1 MDDRV
6 ILGDEAVALGAVHAG
21 VSAAYA
27 YPGTP
32 STEIVESLIRMG
44 DEGPLTAQWA
54 TNEKTAYEQA
64 LGVSM
69 AGRRALVAM
78 KHVGLNVASDAF
90 INSALVDIRGGLVL
104 AVADDPGMHSSQN
117 EQDSRFY
124 ADFARVPCLEPAD
137 PQEAYEMTREAFELS
152 ERWHVPVMLR
162 LVTRVAHCRGEVR
175 TEHPRDPNPRTATID
190 PRGWTLLP
198 AIARVRWRHLLDL
211 QPRMRNWS
219 EERSSDSLALNAVDR
234 SLGVITAGPAYNLF
248 REVAEGMIGRPSYLH
263 ISSYPLPSREIRRL
277 AEHVDSILVLEDG
290 QPFVERAL
298 RGILP
303 TSIEIRGRQ
312 SGAIPEDGELT
323 TEAVRSA
330 LGIDAPMAFAIG
342 DLPVVPRPPR
352 LCNGCPHRDAYAM
365 IQGALAG
372 VEGAHVTGDIGCY
385 TLGAL
390 PPFRA
395 IESCVCMGASIGM
408 AKGAADA
415 GVRPVIAVI
424 GDSTFL
430 HSGLPALL
438 DAIATDTDMTV
449 MILDNEV
456 VAMTGGQPTRLS
468 STRLEPVL
476 LGLGVSREHLHVLE
490 AHPKKAAANLQV
502 LKDELGHRGLSV
514 LVTVR
519 ECVETARRKK
529 AERALGATS

>member
-1 MDDRV
+1 MSDLV
-6 ILGDEAVALGAVHAG
+6 ILGDEAVALGAAHAG

-32 STEIVESLIRMG
+32 STEIVETLIRKG
-44 DEGPLTAQWA
+44 DDGLVTAQWA

-90 INSALVDIRGGLVL
+90 VNSALVDIRGGLVL

-117 EQDSRFY
+117 EQDSRFF

-137 PQEAYEMTREAFELS
+137 PQEAYDMTREAFELS
-152 ERWHVPVMLR
+152 ERWHVPVMVR
-162 LVTRVAHCRGEVR
+162 LVTRVAHCRSEVR
-175 TEHPRDPNPRTATID
+175 AEPAREPNPRSAAID
-190 PRGWTLLP
+190 SRGWTLLP
-198 AIARVRWRHLLDL
+198 AIARTRWRHLLDL
-211 QPRMRNWS
+211 QPEMRSWS
-219 EERSSDSLALNAVDR
+219 EARSSESLALNAVDR
-234 SLGVITAGPAYNLF
+234 RLGVITAGPAYNLF
-248 REVAEGMIGRPSYLH
+248 WEVADGLSGRPSYLH
-263 ISSYPLPSREIRRL
+263 VASYPLPVREIRRL
-277 AEHVDSILVLEDG
+277 AAHVDTILVLEDG

-298 RGILP
+298 RGLLP
-303 TSIEIRGRQ
+303 TPIEIRGRQ
-312 SGAIPEDGELT
+312 SGAVPEDGELT
-323 TEAVRSA
+323 PGAVRSA
-330 LGIDAPMAFAIG
+330 LGIATPATLAVG

-390 PPFRA
+390 PPFGA

-415 GVRPVIAVI
+415 GVRPVVAVI

-430 HSGLPALL
+430 HSGMTALL
-438 DAIATDTDMTV
+438 DAIATDSDMTV
-449 MILDNEV
+449 IILDNEV
-456 VAMTGGQPTRLS
+456 VAMTGGQPTRLA
-468 STRLEPVL
+468 STRLAPLL
-476 LGLGVSREHLHVLE
+476 LGLGVRPEHLHVLE
-490 AHPKKAAANLQV
+490 AHPKQAEANVDV
-502 LKDELGHRGLSV
+502 LRAELDHRGLSV

-519 ECVETARRKK
+519 ECIETARRKK
-529 AERALGATS
+529 AERAVGTAS